1 MPKINFKACC
11 FTTNIQ
17 FTVEDK
23 QSIHFSAKV
32 LFGVGVEMEEGVY
45 T

>member
-1 MPKINFKACC
+1 MPKINFRACC

-32 LFGVGVEMEEGVY
+32 LFRVGVELEKGVC